1 MTVPLLNTVLLL
13 SSGATV
19 TYAHHALIEGNRKA
33 TIIGTALTIVLAVL
47 FTRFQGLEYAD
58 ADFTIRDGVY
68 GSCFFFSTGF
78 HG

>member
-19 TYAHHALIEGNRKA
+19 TYRHHRLIQGDRKA
-33 TIIGTALTIVLAVL
+33 TIIGTALTIILAVL
-47 FTRFQGLEYAD
+47 FTGFQGLEYAD